1 MDGWM
6 LLEWGQQ
13 YITFVTGSFFPSFW
27 SQPSSTAPITMLP
40 LITTA
45 TLHSFCFCSTAP
57 CFFFLFLK
65 PLTFLYS
72 PLLSFFSPWIDPS
85 STVSTSW
92 CVLGFDNPL
101 EWTLLL
107 PPPLNLDSSAL
118 FLLLWG
124 MLVCFSFAGRIVVL
138 WEQGECFSPAT
149 GVPGWGVYIC
159 FCLNNVRRVHLGFT
173 LVFNHFQTSSS
184 ANTHKMTGALLEI
197 VKGQKKPTWILQQP
211 SIS

>member
-1 MDGWM
+1 M

-13 YITFVTGSFFPSFW
+13 YITFVTGSFFPPFDPNRPVQLQLQCSL
-27 SQPSSTAPITMLP
+27 SSQLQPSILFVSVRQLP
-40 LITTA
+40 V
-45 TLHSFCFCSTAP
+45 
-57 CFFFLFLK
+57 FFFLFLK